1 MRHLAALAVAMGA
14 FGEGQWNPEIERLKR
29 EKLAKD
35 LAADPF
41 HLIRK
46 KFPKYEEL
54 DFRAEAELIREKK
67 SKWPAADRETIL
79 RLVEAVEADEA
90 AP

>member
-1 MRHLAALAVAMGA
+1 MRHIAALAAAVGA
-14 FGEGQWNPEIERLKR
+14 FGEAQWSPEIERLKR

-46 KFPKYEEL
+46 QFAKYARL
-54 DFRAEAELIREKK
+54 DFRAEAALIREKK